1 MATQTPAGDDGTLNG
16 TTPVTLVPA
25 PGASDQH
32 VLLSITIHNV
42 DTAVVTVSIRKVS
55 AGGTRIITRK
65 DLNPEDTLVL
75 GTDER
80 IVLDATTDSIT
91 AVMSA
96 AAATTNPD
104 WTSSWLFNDV

>member
-16 TTPVTLVPA
+16 TTPVTIVPA

-32 VLLSITIHNV
+32 VVFAITIHNV
-42 DTAVVTVSIRKVS
+42 DTAVVTVSVRKVS
-55 AGGTRIITRK
+55 AGGTRIIARK
-65 DLNPEDTLVL
+65 DLDPEDTLII
-75 GTDER
+75 DER

-91 AVMSA
+91 AVMSG
-96 AAATTNPD
+96 AAATTDPD